1 MNTATSSSILGLK
14 QMAAQRGKTK
24 GGAKGAAPVEDAR
37 SVVREAREIAL
48 ATDMIGLGARLQ
60 VLLTETSLSRERL
73 SRLYREIRHE
83 SPPKGMLPFSVDW
96 HMTWLPNIHSSVF
109 YNIYQFMV
117 GDAGL
122 RGPAALVEAYRGY
135 QDLMG
140 EEGTPEQGLVLSFTR
155 AWMMVRFFEADMLQ
169 MCQCSRCGGQFVHHA
184 HEPAENFVCGL
195 CRLPPRAGKRL
206 SATRSTRRRQTK
218 AALSG

>member
-1 MNTATSSSILGLK
+1 MSAVLSSGILELK
-14 QMAAQRGKTK
+14 QMAVQRGKAK
-24 GGAKGAAPVEDAR
+24 SSAKGSVRMDDAK
-37 SVVREAREIAL
+37 SVVREAREIEL
-48 ATDMIGLGARLQ
+48 AAAMIRLGARLQ
-60 VLLTETSLSRERL
+60 VLLTETGLSRERL
-73 SRLYREIRHE
+73 SRLYREIRQE
-83 SPPKGMLPFSVDW
+83 SQPKGMLPFSVDW

-109 YNIYQFMV
+109 YNIYQFMA

-122 RGPAALVEAYRGY
+122 RGPLVLVEAYRGY

-169 MCQCSRCGGQFVHHA
+169 MCRCNSCGGQFVHHA
-184 HEPAENFVCGL
+184 HEPAEAFVCGL

-206 SATRSTRRRQTK
+206 SATRGAKRRQ
-218 AALSG
+218 A